1 MLVSRQAVLDK
12 HQAALALLS
21 TINDLGSVDPQVALV
36 ICSSFCK
43 LAHIV
48 RATPPHLIL
57 GPMEKFDTDVRHS
70 FAECTGCDVPD
81 SAWRQAQLS
90 LRRGGFGLRSSALH
104 SSAAYVASVCGSDMG
119 VMAGS
124 AAKVA
129 ECCKHDLNDPKCLE
143 LGWKCTPL
151 AVETYGCWGA
161 EARETLSRLA
171 TCLAIPMRCTKS
183 QAAAIYGKLSLT
195 LVRSC
200 ERALLSRAGP
210 SLVITG

>member
-1 MLVSRQAVLDK
+1 MLDK
-12 HQAALALLS
+12 HQVALALLS

-104 SSAAYVASVCGSDMG
+104 SSAAYVASVCGSDSMI
-119 VMAGS
+119 S
-124 AAKVA
+124 TPHLEKVIIHYNT
-129 ECCKHDLNDPKCLE
+129 CVPLSDSVSISSLE
-143 LGWKCTPL
+143 VCTP
-151 AVETYGCWGA
+151 TQKN
-161 EARETLSRLA
+161 LSDM
-171 TCLAIPMRCTKS
+171 IEEMQFNS
-183 QAAAIYGKLSLT
+183 S
-195 LVRSC
+195 
-200 ERALLSRAGP
+200 
-210 SLVITG
+210 